1 METLLVDYLR
11 AMLYLF
17 SIYNIISI
25 SIIYWKSNKR
35 LFIIHIIAGIILLL
49 NFIRLI
55 FVHLLFMQWLE
66 TIIFDYGMTLA
77 LFALNIFAWRKIY
90 STNIKN
96 NIEKNSNNLLEK
108 INIEHDSEND
118 RNLYDILNY
127 Q

>member
-49 NFIRLI
+49 NFIRLV

>member
-77 LFALNIFAWRKIY
+77 LFVLNIFIWRKIY